1 MLPTSFTK
9 VPSNLIRSSRWGWR
23 SGWRC
28 CRLRVG
34 GDGGAADDGEAGG
47 GVVAGVLSGSARFG
61 RGGVSR
67 SDGGDDA
74 EGSGVAGISG
84 GSAGSSSGETG
95 SSVISSGVAG
105 DGWSD
110 GGAG

>member
-1 MLPTSFTK
+1 MVIVT
-9 VPSNLIRSSRWGWR
+9 RSL
-23 SGWRC
+23 
-28 CRLRVG
+28 RLVTVAAGVG
-34 GDGGAADDGEAGG
+34 VTRGDGGGDAVDGR
-47 GVVAGVLSGSARFG
+47 SSS
-61 RGGVSR
+61 GGVSR

-84 GSAGSSSGETG
+84 GSAGSSSGEAS
-95 SSVISSGVAG
+95 SSVIGSGVAG